1 MNGNEN
7 DLRRQIVPDHL
18 ERIRRRARLLLLLDA
33 AERAGITPIASGKLH
48 AFAYLADVLSP
59 VWNLIPFDGK
69 IYKSEGEPHYP
80 DLQVELD
87 HMVALGLLQINDLRY
102 VERGDNRARIEGYY
116 SLNFFSVQLPL
127 LLEALGAE
135 GPSQAID
142 PSDVN
147 VHAFLV
153 ELAGALA
160 TLPDDQID
168 VAAGVDATFGVAE
181 NLNNVIDFAEWVE
194 DKWQANSSWR
204 AAERFREFLPEN
216 TNLSPGEKIYLYA
229 NYLGRAIHAA

>member
-116 SLNFFSVQLPL
+116 SLNFSSVQLPL

-142 PSDVN
+142 PSDAN

-216 TNLSPGEKIYLYA
+216 TTLSPGEKIYLYA
-229 NYLGRAIHAA
+229 NYLGQAIHAA

>member
-1 MNGNEN
+1 MNGNGN
-7 DLRRQIVPDHL
+7 DLRYQIVPDSL
-18 ERIRRRARLLLLLDA
+18 ERVRRRARLLLLLDA
-33 AERAGITPIASGKLH
+33 VERAGITPIASAKLH

-87 HMVALGLLQINDLRY
+87 RMVALGLLLISDLRY
-102 VERGDNRARIEGYY
+102 VERGDTGARIDGYY
-116 SLNFFSVQLPL
+116 SLNFSSLQLPSL
-127 LLEALGAE
+127 LKALGAE
-135 GPSQAID
+135 EPSQVID

-160 TLPDDQID
+160 TLPDDEID

-216 TNLSPGEKIYLYA
+216 TNLSPGEKLYLYA

>member
-1 MNGNEN
+1 MNGNGN
-7 DLRRQIVPDHL
+7 DLPYQIVPDGL

-33 AERAGITPIASGKLH
+33 VERAGITPIASGKLH

-59 VWNLIPFDGK
+59 VWDLIPFDGK

-87 HMVALGLLQINDLRY
+87 RMVAFGLLLISDLRY
-102 VERGDNRARIEGYY
+102 VERGDTGARIDGYY
-116 SLNFFSVQLPL
+116 SLNFSSMQLPSL
-127 LLEALGAE
+127 LRALGAE
-135 GPSQAID
+135 EPSQAID

-168 VAAGVDATFGVAE
+168 VAAGVDATFGVDE
-181 NLNNVIDFAEWVE
+181 SLNNVIDFAEWVE

-204 AAERFREFLPEN
+204 AAERFRQFLPEN
-216 TNLSPGEKIYLYA
+216 TKLSPGEKLYLYA

>member
-1 MNGNEN
+1 MRNTPYTGAF
-7 DLRRQIVPDHL
+7 
-18 ERIRRRARLLLLLDA
+18 RA
-33 AERAGITPIASGKLH
+33 PIHKSLCNNRVH

-87 HMVALGLLQINDLRY
+87 CMVALGLLQINDLLY
-102 VERGDNRARIEGYY
+102 VERGNDGARIDGYY
-116 SLNFFSVQLPL
+116 SLNFASTQLPPL
-127 LLEALGAE
+127 LRALGAE
-135 GPSQAID
+135 KPSQAID

-168 VAAGVDATFGVAE
+168 VAAGVDVTFGVAE

-194 DKWQANSSWR
+194 DRWQANSSWR
-204 AAERFREFLPEN
+204 AAERFREFLPES
-216 TNLSPGEKIYLYA
+216 TNLSPGEKLYLYA

>member
-1 MNGNEN
+1 MNGNGN
-7 DLRRQIVPDHL
+7 DLRCEIVPDDL

-33 AERAGITPIASGKLH
+33 VERAGITPIASGRLH

-59 VWNLIPFDGK
+59 VWGLIPFDGK
-69 IYKSEGEPHYP
+69 IYKSDGEPHYP

-87 HMVALGLLQINDLRY
+87 RMVALGLLQINDLRY
-102 VERGDNRARIEGYY
+102 VDRGDNGARIDGYY
-116 SLNFFSVQLPL
+116 SLNFSSVQLL
-127 LLEALGAE
+127 SILGALGAE
-135 GPSQAID
+135 EPAQAID
-142 PSDVN
+142 PADVN

-168 VAAGVDATFGVAE
+168 IAAGVDATFGVAE

-216 TNLSPGEKIYLYA
+216 TNLSPGEKLYLYA
-229 NYLGRAIHAA
+229 SYLGRAIHAA

>member
-1 MNGNEN
+1 MNGNGN
-7 DLRRQIVPDHL
+7 DLRCQIVPDGL
-18 ERIRRRARLLLLLDA
+18 ERTRRRARLLLLLDA
-33 AERAGITPIASGKLH
+33 VERAGITPIASGKLH

-59 VWNLIPFDGK
+59 VWDLIPFDGK

-87 HMVALGLLQINDLRY
+87 RMVALGLLLISDLRY
-102 VERGDNRARIEGYY
+102 VERGDTGARIDGYY
-116 SLNFFSVQLPL
+116 SLNFSSMQLPSL
-127 LLEALGAE
+127 LRALGAE
-135 GPSQAID
+135 EPSQAID

-168 VAAGVDATFGVAE
+168 VAAGVDATFDVDE
-181 NLNNVIDFAEWVE
+181 SLNNVIDFAEWVE

-216 TNLSPGEKIYLYA
+216 TNLSPGEKLYLYA

>member
-1 MNGNEN
+1 MNDDGN
-7 DLRRQIVPDHL
+7 DTKSQITLGHL
-18 ERIRRRARLLLLLDA
+18 DQVRRRARLLLLLDA
-33 AERAGITPIASGKLH
+33 AERADIAPMASGKLH

-59 VWNLIPFDGK
+59 VWDLIPFDGK

-80 DLQVELD
+80 DLQFELD
-87 HMVALGLLQINDLRY
+87 RMVALGLLRISDLRY
-102 VERGDNRARIEGYY
+102 IQRGSEGARIEGCY
-116 SLNFFSVQLPL
+116 SLNFSSGQLLP
-127 LLEALGAE
+127 LLEALGA
-135 GPSQAID
+135 GKPGQAID

-168 VAAGVDATFGVAE
+168 VAAGVDVTFGADE
-181 NLNNVIDFAEWVE
+181 NLNNVIDFAAWAE

-204 AAERFREFLPEN
+204 AAERFREFLPES
-216 TNLSPGEKIYLYA
+216 TNLSPGEKLYLYA
-229 NYLGRAIHAA
+229 NYLGRVIHAA

>member
-7 DLRRQIVPDHL
+7 DLRCQIVPAHL

-33 AERAGITPIASGKLH
+33 VERAGITPIASGKLH

-59 VWNLIPFDGK
+59 VWDLIPFDGK
-69 IYKSEGEPHYP
+69 IYKSEGEPHYS

-87 HMVALGLLQINDLRY
+87 HMVALGLLLISDLRY
-102 VERGDNRARIEGYY
+102 VERGDTGARIDGYY
-116 SLNFFSVQLPL
+116 SLNFASTHLPSL
-127 LLEALGAE
+127 LRALGAE

-147 VHAFLV
+147 IHAFLV

-216 TNLSPGEKIYLYA
+216 TTLSPGEKIYLYA

>member
-1 MNGNEN
+1 MNDNEN
-7 DLRRQIVPDHL
+7 DLRYQIVPNGL

-33 AERAGITPIASGKLH
+33 VERAGITPIASARLH

-87 HMVALGLLQINDLRY
+87 RMVALGLLLISDLRY
-102 VERGDNRARIEGYY
+102 VERGDAGARIDGYY
-116 SLNFFSVQLPL
+116 SLNFSSTQLPSL
-127 LLEALGAE
+127 LRALGAE
-135 GPSQAID
+135 EPNQAID

-216 TNLSPGEKIYLYA
+216 TNLSPGEKLYLYA

>member
-1 MNGNEN
+1 MNDYRCDTPSQIDSGN
-7 DLRRQIVPDHL
+7 LSQV
-18 ERIRRRARLLLLLDA
+18 RRRVRLLLLLDA
-33 AERAGITPIASGKLH
+33 AERVGIAPIASARLH

-59 VWNLIPFDGK
+59 VWNLIPFDGR

-80 DLQVELD
+80 DLQMELD
-87 HMVALGLLQINDLRY
+87 RMVSLGLLQISDLRY
-102 VERGDNRARIEGYY
+102 VERGQNRARIDGYY
-116 SLNFFSVQLPL
+116 SLNFASVQLPSL
-127 LLEALGAE
+127 LAAIGTE
-135 GPSQAID
+135 GPMQAID

-147 VHAFLV
+147 IHTFLV

-181 NLNNVIDFAEWVE
+181 SLNNVIDFAEWVE

-204 AAERFREFLPEN
+204 TAERFREFLPEDV
-216 TNLSPGEKIYLYA
+216 NLSPGEKLYLYA
-229 NYLGRAIHAA
+229 SYLGRAIHAA